1 MYNVSWQE
9 QGVSVGEQF
18 DTSLQ
23 IPSGCHGKASLK
35 DHLTLRPTAVKR
47 HPHHGIGCP
56 RPQATTIVAGVYAHR
71 RVLSLVTAYEV
82 CVCEWL
88 DQRRGTLKTFH
99 LH

>member
-1 MYNVSWQE
+1 MRLSQM
-9 QGVSVGEQF
+9 Q
-18 DTSLQ
+18 L
-23 IPSGCHGKASLK
+23 GKFCINGWPALI
-35 DHLTLRPTAVKR
+35 LCPTAGKR

-88 DQRRGTLKTFH
+88 DQRRGPLKTFH